1 MARKKK
7 DLIDSILDQFG
18 KMADAGDISYFLAP
32 KTAQARKALMDRSAL
47 RSMIQPT
54 KAQPLNSS
62 FSGCFPDRILV
73 EGHELPLE
81 TYRIDM
87 NRDII
92 DVSNFGS
99 GGWREYKAGQ
109 RETAIDITMNE
120 AKADAF
126 RHKISAAAD
135 REIFQGDL
143 LEFDGNGH
151 VRVATTLRD
160 PIGVCVDISPSGMYA
175 QIKLTGFYDVLQPE
189 PIPDV
194 QLLFG
199 THFIT
204 QAEEDMIYRRIK
216 RDYAHVFDTG
226 VWDDKQTGRKAGMA
240 KSLTAAT
247 IQTIYSSQPA
257 EMNIELQDGNEVPLD
272 IYPVKVE
279 WGGAKADRA
288 TVTYS
293 IKDTKPLIELL
304 RKTRAEWFIPTTFSI
319 PNGKLVLGKP
329 IPSQR
334 IAVTAFIE
342 GAKDEMTVLKVDI
355 WEGELCFTSSE
366 TTKI

>member
-1 MARKKK
+1 MARKRKK
-7 DLIDSILDQFG
+7 DLGGSIQS
-18 KMADAGDISYFLAP
+18 K
-32 KTAQARKALMDRSAL
+32 
-47 RSMIQPT
+47 
-54 KAQPLNSS
+54 PLSTS
-62 FSGCFPDRILV
+62 LSGCFPDRILV

-87 NRDII
+87 HRDII
-92 DVSNFGS
+92 DVGSFGS
-99 GGWREYKAGQ
+99 GGWYKAGKK
-109 RETAIDITMNE
+109 ETIIDITMNE

-126 RHKISAAAD
+126 RHNISVEAD
-135 REIFQGDL
+135 RAIFQGDL
-143 LEFDGNGH
+143 LELDGNGH
-151 VRVATTLRD
+151 VRVVTTLRD
-160 PIGVCVDISPSGMYA
+160 PIGVLVDVSPSGMYA
-175 QIKLTGFYDVLQPE
+175 QIKLTGFESAPQPE

-204 QAEEDMIYRRIK
+204 QADEDILHRRIK

-226 VWDDKQTGRKAGMA
+226 VWDDKQTGRKVGMA

-257 EMNIELQDGNEVPLD
+257 EINIELQDGNEVPID
-272 IYPVKVE
+272 IYPVGVK
-279 WGGAKADRA
+279 WGNAHADRA
-288 TVTYS
+288 TVTYA
-293 IKDTKPLIELL
+293 IKDTKPLLELL
-304 RKTRAEWFIPTTFSI
+304 RKTRAEWFIPTTFSV

-329 IPSQR
+329 IPPQR
-334 IAVTAFIE
+334 IGAPAFIE